1 MIFRLF
7 QGGEQIRTR
16 SNKDNVYMSL
26 KNAKIALKNY
36 LNRVNKKKVFQ
47 KTMQIKA
54 DDCEIIGFDLV
65 EKVRYHL

>member
-7 QGGEQIRTR
+7 QDGVQIRTR

-36 LNRVNKKKVFQ
+36 LNRVNKKVPQ
-47 KTMQIKA
+47 KNMQIKA
-54 DDCEIIGFDLV
+54 ENCEIIGFDLV
-65 EKVRYHL
+65 EKARYPL